1 MALRTEIPREEWH
14 SEIQQ
19 KVQFVQF
26 ALRISPVKGLYQL
39 KTSQMDFSISPVVS
53 CPYIW
58 IGNDQLSSSALA
70 GEAWYEVIICKCLE
84 IKISCDRLAIK
95 KKKKVATLKNER
107 KKKNISK
114 GYLFHLF
121 HWWPKYLVFA
131 DVLACIHNQTISCD
145 PHTSR
150 LISWSCILATWTWQ
164 NRLVLHTSFSW
175 KLSREWRPLSLQ
187 FITFSFYKI
196 IWYCSRSVISKS
208 IGFNCH
214 CHNQLPNFFAHFL
227 SELDVCLF

>member
-95 KKKKVATLKNER
+95 KKKKKKGCNTEKW
-107 KKKNISK
+107 KKKK
-114 GYLFHLF
+114 
-121 HWWPKYLVFA
+121 
-131 DVLACIHNQTISCD
+131 
-145 PHTSR
+145 
-150 LISWSCILATWTWQ
+150 
-164 NRLVLHTSFSW
+164 
-175 KLSREWRPLSLQ
+175 E
-187 FITFSFYKI
+187 
-196 IWYCSRSVISKS
+196 
-208 IGFNCH
+208 
-214 CHNQLPNFFAHFL
+214 HF
-227 SELDVCLF
+227 

>member
-58 IGNDQLSSSALA
+58 IGNYQLSSSALA

-95 KKKKVATLKNER
+95 KKKKGCNTEKW
-107 KKKNISK
+107 KKKKRTFLKVIYFIFFIDDQSIWFLQMCLHASTTK
-114 GYLFHLF
+114 LLAVI
-121 HWWPKYLVFA
+121 PTPA
-131 DVLACIHNQTISCD
+131 DS
-145 PHTSR
+145 
-150 LISWSCILATWTWQ
+150 
-164 NRLVLHTSFSW
+164 
-175 KLSREWRPLSLQ
+175 
-187 FITFSFYKI
+187 
-196 IWYCSRSVISKS
+196 
-208 IGFNCH
+208 
-214 CHNQLPNFFAHFL
+214 
-227 SELDVCLF
+227 